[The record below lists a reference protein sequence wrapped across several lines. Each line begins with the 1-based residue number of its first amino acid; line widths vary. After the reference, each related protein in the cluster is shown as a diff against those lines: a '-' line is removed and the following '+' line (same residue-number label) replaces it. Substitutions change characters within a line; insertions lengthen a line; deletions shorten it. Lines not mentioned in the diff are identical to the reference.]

1 MCSTPLI
8 NPEPT
13 QNTPDSKTSI
23 ESSLDSSLYQEKVG
37 SKPAAINID
46 TEKKKDPADRSDES
60 GIFSPSFS
68 DERFTPPP
76 GEEPFTPPSLV
87 KQHEVT
93 EYTPPTGFKSEPRRS
108 DVAGEEEDVE
118 ENGEGEKVF
127 SRLKIPAIELTKPN
141 KQGSGD
147 NLAGDPTYITADNK
161 SVKSMDSMK
170 DVSTLIKQ
178 IFEKKNWLN
187 HTVT

>member
-1 MCSTPLI
+1 M
-8 NPEPT
+8 
-13 QNTPDSKTSI
+13 
-23 ESSLDSSLYQEKVG
+23 
-37 SKPAAINID
+37 
-46 TEKKKDPADRSDES
+46 
-60 GIFSPSFS
+60 
-68 DERFTPPP
+68 
-76 GEEPFTPPSLV
+76 

-93 EYTPPTGFKSEPRRS
+93 EYTPPTGFKSEPRRN
-108 DVAGEEEDVE
+108 DIAREEEVIE

-170 DVSTLIKQ
+170 DVSTLIVRNFQQLVSPFLIKT
-178 IFEKKNWLN
+178 ILKDSP
-187 HTVT
+187 